1 MFQFIIILFIS
12 ENHRLMLILSL
23 LLKFICSWPFF
34 RFEHHIRPEHVLPSA
49 AGHDSDDDDFMPI
62 PNTRSSSHIDK
73 SKDVGPRKTRQT
85 RAGLSTGA
93 CTEVYTIYLLLHFLF
108 IRVIILK
115 PNLYFS
121 ISVLLS
127 TTPAIFFQLHYP
139 CISLSFLHPFPQLLV
154 FLEICLLL
162 DYPCISLSFLQCFSE
177 FRVSLL
183 FYPFLSLLFLK
194 FLLFVPGKTKE
205 KESYQPFFHCKCSV
219 QSQRCYFHH

>member
-1 MFQFIIILFIS
+1 MCCLLQLVTTVMTTTSCPFPTPVHPHTSTNLRMLVRGKLGKHEQCMYRCVYHLFTSALSFHKSYHSKAPLRMYHLFVFSFNILQIYY
-12 ENHRLMLILSL
+12 
-23 LLKFICSWPFF
+23 
-34 RFEHHIRPEHVLPSA
+34 HVL
-49 AGHDSDDDDFMPI
+49 
-62 PNTRSSSHIDK
+62 
-73 SKDVGPRKTRQT
+73 
-85 RAGLSTGA
+85 L
-93 CTEVYTIYLLLHFLF
+93 
-108 IRVIILK
+108 

-162 DYPCISLSFLQCFSE
+162 DYPCINLSFLQCFSE